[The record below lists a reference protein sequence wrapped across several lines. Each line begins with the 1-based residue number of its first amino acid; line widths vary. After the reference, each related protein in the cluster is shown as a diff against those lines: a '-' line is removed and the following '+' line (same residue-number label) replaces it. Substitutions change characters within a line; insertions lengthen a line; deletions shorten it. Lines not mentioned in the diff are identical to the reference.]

1 MIHKKNINGL
11 NVQLNKLSTK
21 QKVLQQKSI
30 DFTTKYGTKTSLLT
44 ESQLKR
50 KNNLKEKYKQN
61 KIEITKKKN
70 EIKNFL
76 KKKGGTNGKIIV
88 SAVQHVDNIVANI
101 IIKEDEKELKDTL
114 KKTLKDTLEDTLK
127 EYFNSF
133 QSFVFK
139 GVSYEMGMGAY
150 LISSIVMLVDGE
162 NVIEGLTDDNR
173 TQEKTLIENHKDLL
187 GYAKI
192 RSNIQKIN
200 NFTQVTHFHQSPF
213 LLGFFSFIDDKSIAG
228 SCQDTTLLNMIFAD
242 KSCCLT
248 GFNVYGCDLASDHT
262 HWSTSQNMETSTGR
276 IQFHIGKDGL
286 KPEECLGKRVKNL
299 INTKKQKTNNTLFK
313 ADVSC
318 PIKKTDYDSRA
329 IVFLAITLSHVY
341 RHINIQDNKSN
352 GIAFR
357 ESFVKSILNK
367 VIETTWYSTQQGTYA
382 NTNAPKSFPFEQ
394 KTINFIKEL
403 DTFLNRETAYVS
415 MDIMECPSLFINSKD
430 DTNANLPYSCAD
442 KAKASSSYSQK
453 SKKVS

>member
-76 KKKGGTNGKIIV
+76 KKKGGTNGKSIV
-88 SAVQHVDNIVANI
+88 LCAVQDVDEIVKNI
-101 IIKEDEKELKDTL
+101 IIKEDEIEEKELKNTL
-114 KKTLKDTLEDTLK
+114 KDTLK

-133 QSFVFK
+133 ESFVFK
-139 GVSYEMGMGAY
+139 GVSHEMGMGAY
-150 LISSIVMLVDGE
+150 LISSIVMLVDGKS
-162 NVIEGLTDDNR
+162 VIEGLTDG
-173 TQEKTLIENHKDLL
+173 TQEKTLLGNHKDLHN
-187 GYAKI
+187 YKKI
-192 RSNIQKIN
+192 RLNIENIN

-248 GFNVYGCDLASDHT
+248 GFNVYGCDSATDHS
-262 HWSTSQNMETSTGR
+262 HWNTRPNMETSTGR

-286 KPEECLGKRVKNL
+286 KPEECLGKRVKNMC
-299 INTKKQKTNNTLFK
+299 NTKKQNSTNKTLFK
-313 ADVSC
+313 ADVSGT
-318 PIKKTDYDSRA
+318 IKKTDYDSRA

-341 RHINIQDNKSN
+341 RHTEIYVDNKSN
-352 GIAFR
+352 GIAFKID
-357 ESFVKSILNK
+357 FVKSILDK
-367 VIETTWYSTQQGTYA
+367 VITTTWYSTQQGTYA
-382 NTNAPKSFPFEQ
+382 NTNAPKSFLFKNNIQ
-394 KTINFIKEL
+394 NFIKEL

-430 DTNANLPYSCAD
+430 DTKANLPYSCAD
-442 KAKASSSYSQK
+442 KAKANSSYPHNS
-453 SKKVS
+453 